1 LRQNSGEELPLPSGP
16 IPALKTHGRG
26 VIAPFPTEPRG
37 DTSHLTNINQYLM
50 LHSYLDESTEVVFKL
65 PIFVHLLDKNL
76 IPEQWKSTGKLTI
89 A

>member
-1 LRQNSGEELPLPSGP
+1 MWWMPRG
-16 IPALKTHGRG
+16 G

-50 LHSYLDESTEVVFKL
+50 LYSNLDEQAEVIFKL

-76 IPEQWKSTGKLTI
+76 IPEPWKSMGKLTI

>member
-1 LRQNSGEELPLPSGP
+1 MGAYSSP
-16 IPALKTHGRG
+16 G

-37 DTSHLTNINQYLM
+37 DTSHLANINQYFM
-50 LHSYLDESTEVVFKL
+50 LYSNLDEQTEVVFQL

-76 IPEQWKSTGKLTI
+76 ILEQWKSTGKLTI